1 MANESRQRQGR
12 APATPPN
19 TAAMGVILVVAAVF
33 VAILLFNAGGGESAD
48 TGKDRTPAEQATGS
62 DKTTTTTSTIP
73 VVTTPPASLNVVV
86 GNGSGVTGR
95 AKKTADKL
103 GGLGYTKIK
112 AVDGKNTATTTVYF
126 VAGLENDALALT
138 RLMGLPDERAQP
150 MPGETPLQVPVGDA
164 QIVVLVGTD
173 FDPATAALGATSAPT
188 N

>member
-1 MANESRQRQGR
+1 MANEPRQRQGR
-12 APATPPN
+12 TPATPPN
-19 TAAMGVILVVAAVF
+19 TAARGVILVVAAVF
-33 VAILLFNAGGGESAD
+33 VAILLFNAGGGESTD

-73 VVTTPPASLNVVV
+73 VVTTPPANLNVVV

-95 AKKTADKL
+95 AKKTSDKL
-103 GGLGYTKIK
+103 AGLGYSKIK
-112 AVDGKNTATTTVYF
+112 AVDGKSTTTTTVYF
-126 VAGLENDALALT
+126 VPGMEDDALALV

-150 MPGETPLQVPVGDA
+150 MPGETPLQVPVGEA

-173 FDPATAALGATSAPT
+173 FDPDTAPVGVTSTPT